1 MWIDNFSKMYRK
13 TTSKMERKLLA
24 DALWTGVAIR
34 KYYYDDVTMNV
45 MRRRGFVVPAMPP
58 DPFGKTGD
66 MLRTMSQLTK
76 VNGEMSLL
84 YDDSLFKIWGC
95 NKIPVQ
101 PLKDNLPEDILERF
115 ERCPSRLTDFYPE
128 GLIKINCGSN
138 KGLCQVVLE
147 VLKKQG
153 QDTPEPPPKYFAM
166 TADLNIFDR
175 IIKVSAHVAHYAHV
189 A

>member
-1 MWIDNFSKMYRK
+1 MWIDNFLKMYRK
-13 TTSKMERKLLA
+13 TTSNMDRALLA

-34 KYYYDDVTMNV
+34 KYAYDDVKMDV
-45 MRRRGFVVPAMPP
+45 MVRRGFVVPAMPP
-58 DPFGKTGD
+58 DPFAQTGD
-66 MLRTMSQLTK
+66 MLRLMSQLTE
-76 VNGEMSLL
+76 VDGEMPLL
-84 YDDSLFKIWGC
+84 YDDSLFHMWGC

-101 PLKDNLPEDILERF
+101 PMKENLPDDIRQRF
-115 ERCPSRLTDFYPE
+115 DRCPSRLVDFYPE

-175 IIKVSAHVAHYAHV
+175 IIKVRDHVYDAV
-189 A
+189 WM